1 MPIPMHHPLAAS
13 LALSLA
19 CTLSWPAAAQTRV
32 WSQAPTTQRWSE
44 APPPTANTPAA
55 PTTPATTS
63 PAPGHTSLW
72 AQPVTTQRRSD
83 ADIQRQVDGMVRNA
97 EQRARAGQGAWSGPS
112 KGSALP
118 QDQAW
123 RNHIERSRA
132 QEQFQRDQD
141 AYDRRQREYQRR

>member
-1 MPIPMHHPLAAS
+1 MPTHHPMAAS
-13 LALSLA
+13 MALGLA
-19 CTLSWPAAAQTRV
+19 CTLGWPAAAQTRV

-44 APPPTANTPAA
+44 APQPAASPSPTSPPT
-55 PTTPATTS
+55 TTS

-83 ADIQRQVDGMVRNA
+83 ADIQRQVDGMVRDA
-97 EQRARAGQGAWSGPS
+97 EQRARAGQGAWSGSS
-112 KGSALP
+112 KNSALP

>member
-1 MPIPMHHPLAAS
+1 MPTHRPLAAS
-13 LALSLA
+13 LALGLA
-19 CTLSWPAAAQTRV
+19 CTLCWPAAAQTRV
-32 WSQAPTTQRWSE
+32 WSEAPTTQRWSE
-44 APPPTANTPAA
+44 APAPTANTPA
-55 PTTPATTS
+55 TPATS

-83 ADIQRQVDGMVRNA
+83 ADIQRQVEDMVRDA
-97 EQRARAGQGAWSGPS
+97 EQRARAGQGAWSGSS
-112 KGSALP
+112 KNSALP